1 MITPSQ
7 GSINEVVHAKIEC
20 VIRPNVVIVAWGER
34 ENGCRCYWVGRH
46 AAWPIILN
54 AMERSTWQVVPPVN
68 SSTGILFALI
78 REILPYAATRKVH
91 RESRGKGRNES
102 NSRRGIAMVR
112 KRRRRKGVLT
122 VKTRKRPPNQLLH
135 DVLHSNRQSIPT
147 KRSSPLWFLI
157 VSCRGMWRTKCDHHN
172 VASCHTPA
180 QSNFT
185 GKGDTSESHR

>member
-34 ENGCRCYWVGRH
+34 ENGCSCYRVGRH

-54 AMERSTWQVVPPVN
+54 AMERSTWQVVLVN

-78 REILPYAATRKVH
+78 REIRPYAATRIAH

-102 NSRRGIAMVR
+102 NSRRGIAMAR

-122 VKTRKRPPNQLLH
+122 VKTRKRSPNQLLH

-147 KRSSPLWFLI
+147 KRSSLLCFLI
-157 VSCRGMWRTKCDHHN
+157 VSRCGMWRTKCDHHN
-172 VASCHTPA
+172 VASCRTPA
-180 QSNFT
+180 QSNFSR
-185 GKGDTSESHR
+185 KGDISESHR